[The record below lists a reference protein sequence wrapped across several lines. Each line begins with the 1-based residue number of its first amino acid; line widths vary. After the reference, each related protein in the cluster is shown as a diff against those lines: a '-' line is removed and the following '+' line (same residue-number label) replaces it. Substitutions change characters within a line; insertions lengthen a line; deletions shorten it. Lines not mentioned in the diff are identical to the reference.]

1 MNEQKLSTSNTIS
14 SYETVIKKARD
25 RVIESV
31 AGNMELYGINLSVG
45 HLYGTLLFQNRPMTL
60 DEMGEALGMSK
71 TSMSTGVRNLLDL
84 NMVNKVWMKGARKDH
99 YDVEQDWHQ
108 NFIDYFSIKWRKAID
123 ENVQALRKSMRELDG
138 LLMEEQLP
146 EELKEIVQQDISKMQ
161 NALNYYNWLSR
172 LIDTFESHEIF
183 QYVPK

>member
-1 MNEQKLSTSNTIS
+1 MNKHNLSTKQITI
-14 SYETVIKKARD
+14 SYETIIKKARD
-25 RVIESV
+25 RVIESI
-31 AGNMELYGINLSVG
+31 ADNMELYGINLSVG
-45 HLYGTLLFQNRPMTL
+45 HLYGTLLFQNKPMTL

-84 NMVNKVWMKGARKDH
+84 NMVNKVWVKGARKDH

-123 ENVQALRKSMRELDG
+123 ENVQVLRKSTRELNV
-138 LLMEEQLP
+138 LLNDEQIP
-146 EELKEIVQQDISKMQ
+146 NELKDEVELDINKMQ
-161 NALNYYNWLSR
+161 NALDYYKWLSR